1 MSNYAPK
8 NYTISNYV
16 NYEELVFM
24 KCKYE
29 LIQTKIR
36 SGWYLQMHMI
46 VNGCSHKSW
55 KVIIHWCKK
64 KYANISWIQIT
75 MYICDVS
82 PKNGV
87 DMWTKLEN
95 KCKSELNCVLDEV
108 EK

>member
-8 NYTISNYV
+8 KLHKFKLGIT
-16 NYEELVFM
+16 YEGLVFM

-46 VNGCSHKSW
+46 INEYSYQSW
-55 KVIIHWCKK
+55 KVIIQWCKK

-75 MYICDVS
+75 MFICDVS
-82 PKNGV
+82 QK
-87 DMWTKLEN
+87 MEWTCE
-95 KCKSELNCVLDEV
+95 
-108 EK
+108 